1 MVDGVNGR
9 LEPADEP
16 PEIPAELYVR
26 FPSSGEMETV
36 KDLPGKRLF
45 SFFPRGSFERSVL
58 I

>member
-26 FPSSGEMETV
+26 FPSSGEIEPV

-45 SFFPRGSFERSVL
+45 SFFFPGKLRENLF
-58 I
+58 